1 MKYKVTYTKIGHA
14 DKTCQI
20 AHDGIF
26 NDFHVQ
32 CFKDDVEIDNKKN
45 TNYFVVVEIIV
56 KVYVY
61 SQNDSE

>member
-1 MKYKVTYTKIGHA
+1 MKYKVTNTKIGHA

-20 AHDGIF
+20 AHDGILY
-26 NDFHVQ
+26 DFH
-32 CFKDDVEIDNKKN
+32 EII
-45 TNYFVVVEIIV
+45 EIIV